1 MMDNDGNGG
10 GGFRYDDRGSIVFV
24 CRSGWVVPQKNR
36 DRSGWPFFTD
46 GDRYAKQ
53 TSRVHPAVHK
63 RVSDCL
69 QSESLSILI
78 LEFAGQS

>member
-46 GDRYAKQ
+46 GDRCQADKQ
-53 TSRVHPAVHK
+53 SASYGTQTRK
-63 RVSDCL
+63 RLPSM
-69 QSESLSILI
+69 
-78 LEFAGQS
+78 